1 MLRGWL
7 RLLLDVVFPATCEGC
22 DTTLPAGH
30 PSCLCDACKAAL
42 GRAEGSLCERCG
54 VPVASDSP
62 CAACRTRPPAFERAR
77 AAGWYVSGSVLASAV
92 QSLKYRRR
100 RHVADVLGAHLAA
113 HYPFPTDVVLVPV
126 PLHPA
131 RLRARGFNQAL
142 LLARALG
149 RRRGLPVASRALVR
163 RRATRA
169 QPGLDAAE
177 RRRNLRHAFRVRT
190 PGAVAGRRVVLVDD
204 VLTTGATADACAR
217 ALLVAGALRVD
228 VYTVGRAP

>member
-77 AAGWYVSGSVLASAV
+77 AAGWYVSDSVLASAV

-100 RHVADVLGAHLAA
+100 RHVADALGAHLAA

-149 RRRGLPVASRALVR
+149 RRRGLPLAPRLLVR
-163 RRATRA
+163 TRATDVQARL
-169 QPGLDAAE
+169 PAAA
-177 RRRNLRHAFRVRT
+177 RRRNLDGAFAVRAPRLCRAPSHA
-190 PGAVAGRRVVLVDD
+190 LVDD

-217 ALLVAGALRVD
+217 ALLAAGAARVD

>member
-62 CAACRTRPPAFERAR
+62 CAACRTRPPAFGRAR

-149 RRRGLPVASRALVR
+149 RRCGLPVASRALVR

-228 VYTVGRAP
+228 VYNVGRAP

>member
-163 RRATRA
+163 HRATRA

-217 ALLVAGALRVD
+217 ALLVAGAIRVD

>member
-62 CAACRTRPPAFERAR
+62 CAACRTRPPAFGRAR

-100 RHVADVLGAHLAA
+100 RHVADALGAHLAA

-149 RRRGLPVASRALVR
+149 RRCGLPVASRALVR

-217 ALLVAGALRVD
+217 ALLVSGAIRVD